1 MKRKRTPGI
10 DAAVPATTPDFDDDP
25 NFYKD
30 VYDCDWRVCE
40 SEIAYRLRVMFT
52 SNGYAPKT
60 VQAAPTHPIWIICAK
75 RKDAPRIA
83 DNRLFF
89 KHIQKLLRDTGFRL
103 RKDEMTV
110 DQKGDNILVSF
121 IWKDSPI
128 DYLAGLRDAE
138 QVAAEFEEIPR

>member
-10 DAAVPATTPDFDDDP
+10 DAAVPATTPDFDDDAD
-25 NFYKD
+25 FYKE

-60 VQAAPTHPIWIICAK
+60 IQAAPTHPIWIIRAK

-103 RKDEMTV
+103 RKDELNVTQER
-110 DQKGDNILVSF
+110 DSILVTF

-128 DYLAGLRDAE
+128 DYLAGLREAE
-138 QVAAEFEEIPR
+138 NETTEFAPIP